1 MRRLFERVS
10 RGEEQTREEKRRE
23 EREGMNLTCGGGKK
37 EDEKDLPGGFRGE
50 TIKWKAVK
58 KTLEVSIFEHRDGDL
73 RD

>member
-1 MRRLFERVS
+1 MS
-10 RGEEQTREEKRRE
+10 RDEEQTREEKK
-23 EREGMNLTCGGGKK
+23 GKK
-37 EDEKDLPGGFRGE
+37 EDEKDRPGGFRGE